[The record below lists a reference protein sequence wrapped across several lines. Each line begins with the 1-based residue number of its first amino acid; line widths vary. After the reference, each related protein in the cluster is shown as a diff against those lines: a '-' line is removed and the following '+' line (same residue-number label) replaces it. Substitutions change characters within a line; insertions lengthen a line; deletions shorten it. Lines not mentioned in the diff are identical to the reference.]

1 MIVIPG
7 PKGTVDELVGFESE
21 PVVKKIEK
29 RAITRFANAI
39 GDPNPLF
46 TNEILARNGPF
57 GGLIASPTFL
67 RSVIPNPL
75 PIRIDYPYTA
85 VLDGGSEWEY
95 FEPVRPGDLITH
107 FVKIVDVYKRDGR
120 LGNML
125 FVIRE
130 GHYVNQFETL
140 VVLER
145 STGIYYKPTEDHRP

>member
-7 PKGTVDELVGFESE
+7 PNGRVDELVGIESE

-29 RAITRFANAI
+29 RSIELFADAI

-46 TNEILARNGPF
+46 TNEILARKGPY
-57 GGLIASPTFL
+57 GGLVAPPTFL
-67 RSVIPNPL
+67 RSIIPNQL
-75 PIRIDYPYTA
+75 PIRIGYPYTA
-85 VLDGGSEWEY
+85 KLDGASEWEY
-95 FEPVRPGDLITH
+95 FEPVRLGDLITH
-107 FVKIVDVYKRDGR
+107 FEKIVEVYKRDGR

-130 GHYVNQFETL
+130 GCYINQFETL

-145 STGIYYKPTEDHRP
+145 SMGIYYKPMGDDRP

>member
-7 PKGTVDELVGFESE
+7 PNGSVDGLVGIESG

-29 RAITRFANAI
+29 RSIELFADAI

-46 TNEILARNGPF
+46 TDEILARQGPY
-57 GGLIASPTFL
+57 GGLVAPPTFL
-67 RSVIPNPL
+67 RSIIPKPL
-75 PIRIDYPYTA
+75 PIKIGYPYTA
-85 VLDGGSEWEY
+85 KLDGGSEWEY
-95 FEPVRPGDLITH
+95 FEPVRLGDLITH
-107 FVKIVDVYKRDGR
+107 FEKIIEVYKRNGR

-130 GHYVNQFETL
+130 GCYINQFKTL

-145 STGIYYKPTEDHRP
+145 STGIYYTPAEDDRP